1 MFPIVGLHER
11 RYDGKVIDTD
21 TDIRLL
27 LLEQAAV
34 AVVPFQA
41 FGIRANTGWFRLS
54 AGAVSLEEIRD
65 MFPRIRALLDQIE

>member
-1 MFPIVGLHER
+1 MVL
-11 RYDGKVIDTD
+11 
-21 TDIRLL
+21 
-27 LLEQAAV
+27 
-34 AVVPFQA
+34 FQA